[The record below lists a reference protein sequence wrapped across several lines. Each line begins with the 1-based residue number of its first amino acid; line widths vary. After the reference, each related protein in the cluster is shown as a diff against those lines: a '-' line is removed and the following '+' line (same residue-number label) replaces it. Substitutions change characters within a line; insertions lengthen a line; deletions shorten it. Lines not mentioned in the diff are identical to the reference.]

1 MTAEAMTLLEDLLRL
16 PAEMRAYIADELYG
30 SLGEDDRADPE
41 VDAAWA
47 GEIERRVADLDAGR
61 AKTTAWAEVDRSLD
75 AVLNRA

>member
-1 MTAEAMTLLEDLLRL
+1 MTAKAMTLLEDLLRL

-30 SLGEDDRADPE
+30 SLGEGDRADPE

-47 GEIERRVADLDAGR
+47 REIERRVADLDAGR
-61 AKTTAWAEVDRSLD
+61 AKTVPWADVDRSLD